1 MINEPMSQ
9 CANEPKV
16 TMTKDEGRM
25 TKDEGF
31 GIFDFR
37 LPIADCTF
45 NRKSQIANR
54 KSKVGRI
61 FAWILSALVVLFLA
75 TSASAQG
82 AQVNLPGGAKVEYRF
97 DFTGN
102 GTVRVGFKSPGATNV
117 VMSVY
122 NPAQVAQLQ
131 RGEQPTPIGR
141 GSPTRDYELYW
152 QGSPREGGTYRVVI
166 ENRNNYT
173 IKFQLDVLGE
183 GVLTV
188 AQIGFTMLQS
198 PTNVISEGGR
208 SYLVVDFPKT
218 LGVDPLR
225 LQIPP
230 KPETCTKPN
239 QMPAVIS
246 KSIKLCSGEIYP
258 PLKIVGNNIALFGD
272 EIRTSIVTSNGR
284 QFAVTAEGSNIWID
298 GLTIFA
304 RADPQDVGAWL
315 CLYDECQF
323 QTSKG
328 MVTLRGSTRYG
339 GGILLRAT
347 NSVVNGVTVRGGT
360 IGIATVSGRNNYIL
374 NNELNDLNGWGSFN
388 VSSVASYF
396 VNNQLHRNNHACTTP
411 DGQKYESGCETA
423 GWVCIGCAG
432 NHIISNKCELSGNC
446 FYISGERGIA
456 SNENRF
462 LGNYCAG
469 ASANCF
475 EITFSL
481 NNLLANNVAT
491 IEPKT
496 NTPCKYPF
504 WVGGST
510 VFFQNNRWECQISA
524 DDAFNQSRDS
534 TVVGTMITNLDAF
547 GKVPIVPAPQVT
559 SVPTVSPI
567 TGRMSATRAPLMM
580 RFPRGDVLELT
591 E

>member
-1 MINEPMSQ
+1 MTKDRRTNEPMSQ
-9 CANEPKV
+9 CANEPKA
-16 TMTKDEGRM
+16 TNERM
-25 TKDEGF
+25 TKIGRRSAV
-31 GIFDFR
+31 G
-37 LPIADCTF
+37 
-45 NRKSQIANR
+45 
-54 KSKVGRI
+54 GRI
-61 FAWILSALVVLFLA
+61 FAWGLSALVVLFLA
-75 TSASAQG
+75 ASASAQG
-82 AQVNLPGGAKVEYRF
+82 AMVNLAGGAKVEYRF
-97 DFTGN
+97 DYN
-102 GTVRVGFKSPGATNV
+102 GSGLIRIGFKSPGATNV

-122 NPAQVAQLQ
+122 SPAQVAQLQ
-131 RGEQPTPIGR
+131 RGEQPAPMGR

-152 QGSPREGGTYRVVI
+152 QGSPREGGTYRVII
-166 ENRNNYT
+166 ENRNNYA

-183 GVLTV
+183 GVTSV
-188 AQIGFTMLQS
+188 AQIGFALLQS

-208 SYLVVDFPKT
+208 SFLVIDFPKA
-218 LGVDPLR
+218 LGLEPLR

-230 KPETCTKPN
+230 KPEMCTKPN
-239 QMPAVIS
+239 QMPPVITQS
-246 KSIKLCSGEIYP
+246 VKLCHGEVYP

-272 EIRTSIVTSNGR
+272 ELRTAVVTSNGR
-284 QFAVTAEGSNIWID
+284 QFAITAEGSNLWID
-298 GLTIFA
+298 GVVIQA
-304 RADPQDVGAWL
+304 RADPQDVNAWL

-328 MVTLRGSTRYG
+328 IVTLRGSTRYG

-347 NSVVNGVTVRGGT
+347 NSTVRNVTVRGGS
-360 IGIATVSGRNNYIL
+360 IGIATVDGRNNYIL
-374 NNELNDLNGWGSFN
+374 DNELNGLNAWGSFN
-388 VSSVASYF
+388 VGSVASYF
-396 VNNQLHRNNHACTTP
+396 VNNQLHRNNHGCATP
-411 DGQKYESGCETA
+411 DGRRFLSGCETA

-446 FYISGERGIA
+446 FYMSGERGLA

-462 LGNYCAG
+462 LANYCAG

-504 WVGGST
+504 WIGGST

-524 DDAFNQSRDS
+524 DEAFNQSRDS

-567 TGRMSATRAPLMM
+567 TGRMGATRAPLML
-580 RFPRGDVLELT
+580 RFPRGDVVELT

>member
-1 MINEPMSQ
+1 M
-9 CANEPKV
+9 K
-16 TMTKDEGRM
+16 
-25 TKDEGF
+25 
-31 GIFDFR
+31 R
-37 LPIADCTF
+37 LEIRDWMRAL
-45 NRKSQIANR
+45 
-54 KSKVGRI
+54 V
-61 FAWILSALVVLFLA
+61 LSALVILFLA

-82 AQVNLPGGAKVEYRF
+82 AQVTLPGGAKVEYRF

-131 RGEQPTPIGR
+131 RGEQPQPIGR
-141 GSPTRDYELYW
+141 GSPSRDYELFW

-166 ENRNNYT
+166 ENRNNFA
-173 IKFQLDVLGE
+173 INFRLDVSGE
-183 GVLTV
+183 GVTSV
-188 AQIGFTMLQS
+188 AQIGYALLQS
-198 PTNVISEGGR
+198 PTNVIAEGGK
-208 SYLVVDFPKT
+208 SYLVIDFPKN
-218 LGVDPLR
+218 LGLDPLR

-230 KPETCTKPN
+230 KPEMCTRPN
-239 QMPAVIS
+239 QIPPVITQ
-246 KSIKLCSGEIYP
+246 SIKLCHGETYP
-258 PLKIVGNNIALFGD
+258 PLKIVGKNIALFGD
-272 EIRTSIVTSNGR
+272 ELRTAVVTSSGR
-284 QFAVTAEGSNIWID
+284 QFAITAEGSNIWID
-298 GLTIFA
+298 GVVINA
-304 RADPQDVGAWL
+304 RADPQDVNAWM

-323 QTSKG
+323 QTSRG
-328 MVTLRGSTRYG
+328 IVTLRGGIRYG

-347 NSVVNGVTVRGGT
+347 DSTVRNVTVRGGT
-360 IGIATVSGRNNYIL
+360 IGIATVDGRNNYIL
-374 NNELNDLNGWGSFN
+374 DNELNGLNAWGSFN
-388 VSSVASYF
+388 VNSVASYF
-396 VNNQLHRNNHACTTP
+396 VNNQLHRNNHGCTTP
-411 DGQKYESGCETA
+411 DGRKFLSGCETA
-423 GWVCIGCAG
+423 GWVCISCAG

-446 FYISGERGIA
+446 YYMSGERGLA

-469 ASANCF
+469 ASDNCF

-481 NNLLANNVAT
+481 NNLLANNIAT

-510 VFFQNNRWECQISA
+510 VFFQNNRWECRISA

-547 GKVPIVPAPQVT
+547 GRVPIAPAPQVT

-567 TGRMSATRAPLMM
+567 TGRVSATRTPLML
-580 RFPRGDVLELT
+580 RFPRGDVLELV